1 MPSAELK
8 TLWVVLVFVE
18 GTFEDT
24 VCVSIEKEV
33 AIDIAATGNAN
44 AERFGVP
51 VEFVIHEVPTD
62 FAFKSGLKKF
72 DYGVS
77 QSSMFDPKSN

>member
-1 MPSAELK
+1 MSMRELK
-8 TLWVVLVFVE
+8 TLWVVLVFVD
-18 GTFEDT
+18 GTFADT
-24 VCVSIEKEV
+24 VCVSIEQEV

-62 FAFKSGLKKF
+62 FAFRSGLKKF

-77 QSSMFDPKSN
+77 QSSLFDPQSN